1 MSQNSTL
8 VWISNHQLYYVIA
21 KRNLVSAQEL
31 QRQISEFNKLDDNLD
46 EIAIDRTGR
55 PDLDGKAIS
64 VARSV
69 EMLERQDQHLVESV
83 IFCALTVEAYINF
96 YAVRKSSSSNY
107 KKYFDNLTP
116 EQKWLFIPKFF
127 NQGKSLQVGAE
138 PLQSL
143 NKLVADRNSLVHAK
157 PTNKIKLDS
166 NSGIVIAPLSE
177 GRYEGPSLEATM
189 KHVNTV
195 KRLVIGLRKID
206 STVEAN
212 WLDNER
218 AERLHYNL

>member
-8 VWISNHQLYYVIA
+8 VWISNHQLYYIIA

-31 QRQISEFNKLDDNLD
+31 QKGISELNKVDDKLD
-46 EIAIDRTGR
+46 EIAIAMTGR
-55 PDLDGKAIS
+55 PDPDGKAIS
-64 VARSV
+64 IARSV
-69 EMLERQDQHLVESV
+69 EMLERQDQHLTESV
-83 IFCALTVEAYINF
+83 IFSALTVEAYINF
-96 YAVRKSSSSNY
+96 YAVRKSSSSYY
-107 KKYFDNLTP
+107 KKYFDNLIP

-127 NQGKSLQVGAE
+127 NRGESLQIDAE

-166 NSGIVIAPLSE
+166 NSGIDITPLSE
-177 GRYEGPSLEATM
+177 GRYGGPSMKATE

-195 KRLVIGLRKID
+195 KRLVIGLKKID
-206 STVEAN
+206 STVEVD